1 VLVKPFEPQQVISR
15 VRDLIEAGRA
25 PAAVPAGPAPV
36 AEPPAKVEAPAPP
49 PESPAPRPESHFDD
63 YFERL
68 DAAFAQLEH
77 EPERHAPPRAPGRE
91 DAERGPLPTVE
102 ALLGS
107 AASLAAARGTVA
119 TVPVELSLYEP
130 EMDGAQGQHES
141 RVNGDVTAGGRNL
154 VADMFAAL
162 FAVEQG
168 EGAPVVHPPSQP
180 QSPAPAVTEAL
191 VDEVTRRV
199 LERLAPDSANELVIQ
214 IVSEVAERLIR
225 EEITR
230 IKLAAGSRQ

>member
-1 VLVKPFEPQQVISR
+1 
-15 VRDLIEAGRA
+15 
-25 PAAVPAGPAPV
+25 
-36 AEPPAKVEAPAPP
+36 
-49 PESPAPRPESHFDD
+49 
-63 YFERL
+63 
-68 DAAFAQLEH
+68 
-77 EPERHAPPRAPGRE
+77 
-91 DAERGPLPTVE
+91 
-102 ALLGS
+102 
-107 AASLAAARGTVA
+107 
-119 TVPVELSLYEP
+119 
-130 EMDGAQGQHES
+130 
-141 RVNGDVTAGGRNL
+141 
-154 VADMFAAL
+154 MFAAL

-214 IVSEVAERLIR
+214 IVSEVAERLSR